1 MLVTGSLYA
10 DLFARIGAPAPR
22 QDAGN
27 QPASAA
33 AQPAPP
39 TRGNAPADDAR
50 PDQRTPHFSMISTV
64 SPGSLAAAYH
74 VMRAGD
80 GGADPAAA
88 PAQDRAILSGLGIP
102 SALDAYGEV
111 LDSD

>member
-10 DLFARIGAPAPR
+10 DLFARIGARAPG

-33 AQPAPP
+33 ARPAPP
-39 TRGNAPADDAR
+39 TRDATQPDDAR
-50 PDQRTPHFSMISTV
+50 PDQRTAHFSMISTV

-74 VMRAGD
+74 VMRASD
-80 GGADPAAA
+80 GEADPAAA
-88 PAQDRAILSGLGIP
+88 PARDRAILSGLGIP